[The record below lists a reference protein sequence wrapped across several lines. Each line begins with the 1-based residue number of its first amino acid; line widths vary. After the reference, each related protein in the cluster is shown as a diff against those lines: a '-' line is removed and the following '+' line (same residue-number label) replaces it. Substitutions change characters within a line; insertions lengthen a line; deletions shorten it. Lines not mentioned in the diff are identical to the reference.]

1 MYSRVPNRR
10 GIPGRYLEPPFIISF
25 PVEVQNVLIII
36 AKLCN
41 FWEFLTPRNYLDRLL
56 INFRKKIWRPPPPPR
71 LSSIRLCWLFKDWHR
86 VNTAKIEFSCPRLF
100 GTRKYCFKLYQC
112 FHCSIGDS
120 HDIPICNVLDIF
132 LSFQKWTFNQSTIDC
147 WYRLIQYFL

>member
-1 MYSRVPNRR
+1 MFFLLFFIKTDPRTLFAPPPPFIIFLHPKFRNMQLNISTPRLSGGYMAVMSSRNLFREVTQVESTFLFFMVTSFFFFFQCTYNKTTMYSRVPNRR

-56 INFRKKIWRPPPPPR
+56 INFRKKI
-71 LSSIRLCWLFKDWHR
+71 
-86 VNTAKIEFSCPRLF
+86 
-100 GTRKYCFKLYQC
+100 
-112 FHCSIGDS
+112 
-120 HDIPICNVLDIF
+120 
-132 LSFQKWTFNQSTIDC
+132 
-147 WYRLIQYFL
+147 